1 MHGQACWERGHKPKD
16 RTISNTS
23 KLERYPLEPNNKQTT
38 EWNIS
43 FQIYI
48 YFLTF
53 FDCCP
58 TLAHP
63 RLEHTLLIVWNGA
76 YGIPWSCSCP
86 SVLRLKRGC
95 NLCMCS
101 CNPWNL
107 ISSLFH
113 HPDIAMIASE
123 NEESK
128 TETTQNTICK
138 LCKPIYNMIIKLTSL
153 N

>member
-1 MHGQACWERGHKPKD
+1 MHGQARWEGGHKQTD
-16 RTISNTS
+16 TTISDTS
-23 KLERYPLEPNNKQTT
+23 KPERYPLEPNNKQTT

-53 FDCCP
+53 FWLLSNTCSP
-58 TLAHP
+58 TV
-63 RLEHTLLIVWNGA
+63 RTHTLVIVWNGA

-86 SVLRLKRGC
+86 SVLGLKRGC
-95 NLCMCS
+95 KLCMCS

-107 ISSLFH
+107 ISSLLH

-128 TETTQNTICK
+128 TETTQNTRCK
-138 LCKPIYNMIIKLTSL
+138 LCKPIYNMIIKL
-153 N
+153 

>member
-1 MHGQACWERGHKPKD
+1 MHRQARWERGRKQKD
-16 RTISNTS
+16 RTISHTS
-23 KLERYPLEPNNKQTT
+23 KPERYPLEPNNKRTT
-38 EWNIS
+38 ERNTS

-63 RLEHTLLIVWNGA
+63 RLEHTHWSLYVMEHMA
-76 YGIPWSCSCP
+76 YHEAALAHQFYAW
-86 SVLRLKRGC
+86 RGGVIYAC
-95 NLCMCS
+95 AAA
-101 CNPWNL
+101 NPWNL

-128 TETTQNTICK
+128 TETTQNTTCK
-138 LCKPIYNMIIKLTSL
+138 LCKPIYNMIIKL
-153 N
+153 